1 MPPPPDDLGG
11 DSGFGDPMDD
21 PMDEPMDDPMG
32 GADDKPFDD
41 EPFDAGVEADE
52 DTEPEKYIEQLSGK
66 LGQSLRQ
73 YTEDNGQ
80 PDFELEKFA
89 INSVISATHTAE
101 MDEEDQK
108 DIINKVKTSGNKD
121 DEETFDSEKSDDL
134 KDIDNF
140 DGEDSD
146 NGDAGDEGS
155 DDLDFSELDENMDN
169 LFVNPKKNNMFQPHS
184 NDILDESKMKIRMRL
199 KETFNQDDSDK
210 PLITPNI
217 PKVAVD
223 EPKKSITAKNKLFF
237 PNISYNIEP
246 DIESYE

>member
-11 DSGFGDPMDD
+11 DSGF
-21 PMDEPMDDPMG
+21 DEPMSDPM
-32 GADDKPFDD
+32 AEPDDKPFDD

-73 YTEDNGQ
+73 FTEDNGQ
-80 PDFELEKFA
+80 PDFDLEKFA
-89 INSVISATHTAE
+89 INSVISATHTSQ
-101 MDEEDQK
+101 MDEKDQK
-108 DIINKVKTSGNKD
+108 DIINKVKTSGND
-121 DEETFDSEKSDDL
+121 DKEETFDSEKSDDL
-134 KDIDNF
+134 EDIDNF

-146 NGDAGDEGS
+146 NGEDTGDAE
-155 DDLDFSELDENMDN
+155 DLDFSELGENMTN

-210 PLITPNI
+210 ALITPNI
-217 PKVAVD
+217 PKVD
-223 EPKKSITAKNKLFF
+223 IEKPKKVITAKNKLYF
-237 PNISYNIEP
+237 PNINYNIEP
-246 DIESYE
+246 DIESYG